1 MRRKTSGQWPTA
13 RAEPAL
19 VVSERTRTYTWS
31 EPVVF
36 DAAADA
42 SGLADLEA
50 MVAGRIPQPPIGAT
64 LGFRL
69 VEVGAGYAVFEGE
82 PSEFVLNPLGTV
94 HGGVALTLV
103 DSATG
108 CAVLTMLPPGV
119 GYTTLETKANF
130 VRPIRVDSGMLRAIG
145 RAVHVGRSTATADA
159 RIEDASGRL
168 YAHGTSTLL
177 VLGQRPE
184 DAP

>member
-1 MRRKTSGQWPTA
+1 MSPLASPEASNATGSDHVYVRVRSLKTSAGSA
-13 RAEPAL
+13 RAVGDGSEVLL
-19 VVSERTRTYTWS
+19 V
-31 EPVVF
+31 
-36 DAAADA
+36 
-42 SGLADLEA
+42 GH
-50 MVAGRIPQPPIGAT
+50 
-64 LGFRL
+64 
-69 VEVGAGYAVFEGE
+69 AVFQGE
-82 PSEFVLNPLGTV
+82 ASEFVLNPLGVV
-94 HGGVALTLV
+94 HGGLALTLV

-108 CAVLTMLPPGV
+108 CAVQTMLPVGV

-130 VRPIRVDSGMLRAIG
+130 VRQIRTDSGTLRAIG

-177 VLGQRPE
+177 ILGQPPE